1 MANFLVKEEVVIKG
15 FRGNLNK
22 SPMSCIKDERVGY
35 LLDPLAF
42 EVFDEEVFPDGQV
55 DEVVVCESGSQHS
68 EGPVEGASLEDPEA
82 DPSPLDPPPPLQE
95 LGQRLSISNH
105 IIY

>member
-1 MANFLVKEEVVIKG
+1 MT
-15 FRGNLNK
+15 
-22 SPMSCIKDERVGY
+22 CIQDKRVGY

-95 LGQRLSISNH
+95 LGQRLSISIH
-105 IIY
+105 IIRNISFAFPPFSLLSRTNLR

>member
-1 MANFLVKEEVVIKG
+1 MT
-15 FRGNLNK
+15 
-22 SPMSCIKDERVGY
+22 CIKDERIGY

-95 LGQRLSISNH
+95 LEVKGYQYPFYISFAFPPFSLLSCTNLR
-105 IIY
+105 

>member
-1 MANFLVKEEVVIKG
+1 MT
-15 FRGNLNK
+15 
-22 SPMSCIKDERVGY
+22 CIQDERVGY

-82 DPSPLDPPPPLQE
+82 GVPLLLPLQSSSYVTTISDSAPVCPPQ
-95 LGQRLSISNH
+95 LRQTIFVRRLLAAAVI
-105 IIY
+105 